1 MVSLSRAARQPL
13 PESSERAL
21 AGIAMALGSMLLFSI
36 GDGLSKSLAMEYDP
50 LEVSALRYFCTLLLL
65 LPFALRHGLGAART
79 RVPMLQLGRGFA
91 MLAFSIFFISGLT
104 SLPLADATTIGFASP
119 LMVTALSIPLLGERV
134 GARRWSAVF
143 IGFVG
148 VIIVVRPGSSA
159 FNPAAIYPLLS
170 AVAWAFGLILT
181 RKMRNADAVLTTMLY
196 STLVGT
202 AFGATAL
209 PFVWRPPALEA
220 WVLLFG
226 AASVFGLGQYFTVRA
241 FAVAP
246 ASLLAPFAYSQ
257 ILWSTLIGYFAFAT
271 IPDAMTWLGA
281 AIIVASG
288 LYTLHRERIVAR
300 ERRAAG

>member
-1 MVSLSRAARQPL
+1 MVSLSRAGRQPL

-36 GDGLSKSLAMEYDP
+36 GDGFTKSLAMEYDP
-50 LEVSALRYFCTLLLL
+50 FEVSALRYFCTALLLAPFVLRRGVGAMRTAVPL
-65 LPFALRHGLGAART
+65 LQF
-79 RVPMLQLGRGFA
+79 GRGLA
-91 MLAFSIFFISGLT
+91 MLGSSIFFISGLT

-119 LMVTALSIPLLGERV
+119 LMVTALSIPLLGEKV

-143 IGFVG
+143 VGFVG
-148 VIIVVRPGSSA
+148 VVIVVRPGGST

-170 AVAWAFGLILT
+170 AVAWAFGLIAT
-181 RKMRNADAVLTTMLY
+181 RKMRNADPVLTTMLY
-196 STLVGT
+196 STLVGLT
-202 AFGATAL
+202 LAPIAL
-209 PFVWRPPALEA
+209 PFIWQTPSLEA
-220 WVLLFG
+220 CGLLLG
-226 AASVFGLGQYFTVRA
+226 AASVFALGQYFTVRA
-241 FAVAP
+241 FALAP

-300 ERRAAG
+300 ERRMDN

>member
-21 AGIAMALGSMLLFSI
+21 AGIAMSLGAMLLFSI
-36 GDGLSKSLAMEYDP
+36 GDGFTKSLAMEYDP
-50 LEVSALRYFCTLLLL
+50 FEVSALRYFCTSLLL
-65 LPFALRHGLGAART
+65 LPFALRRGPGAFRT
-79 RVPMLQLGRGFA
+79 AVPMLQIGRGLA
-91 MLAFSIFFISGLT
+91 MLGSSIFFISGLT

-119 LMVTALSIPLLGERV
+119 LMVTALSIPLLGEKV

-143 IGFVG
+143 VGFVG
-148 VIIVVRPGSSA
+148 VIIVVRPGSST

-170 AVAWAFGLILT
+170 AVAWAFGLIAT
-181 RKMRNADAVLTTMLY
+181 RKMRNADPVLTTMLY
-196 STLVGT
+196 STLVGGT
-202 AFGATAL
+202 LAAISL
-209 PFVWRPPALEA
+209 PFVWRPPSLEA
-220 WVLLFG
+220 WALLFG

-241 FAVAP
+241 FALAP
-246 ASLLAPFAYSQ
+246 ASLLSPFAYSQ

-300 ERRAAG
+300 ERRTAH